1 MIHLSLFCRAGWGR
15 FSGLV
20 GGAYGRC
27 LTATNDTTPLLDF
40 SYTSQSAADLGAAA
54 HGPIKKWD
62 RLSGFRATPRATASW
77 AGLRDRYAQRGL
89 SPVVRFGAC
98 SYAICMRSSHA
109 ICAAATLCLATRLV
123 SPGEHEAGG
132 GGEGEAQAQAPGR
145 PGGGRSALRSMRR
158 CRAWYI
164 ARVPVCSACQLLR
177 VPS

>member
-1 MIHLSLFCRAGWGR
+1 MIHRSLFGRAAQGGR

-27 LTATNDTTPLLDF
+27 LTATNDTIPLLDF

-54 HGPIKKWD
+54 HGPIKKWGHKT
-62 RLSGFRATPRATASW
+62 GFRATPRATASW

-109 ICAAATLCLATRLV
+109 MPCYAIGFAGLVLARSFGAQV
-123 SPGEHEAGG
+123 NMIMANCQKIDAGG
-132 GGEGEAQAQAPGR
+132 ECGSTLVLLPLFFL
-145 PGGGRSALRSMRR
+145 PLFFL
-158 CRAWYI
+158 
-164 ARVPVCSACQLLR
+164 CSF
-177 VPS
+177 